1 MSASDEYKFLEE
13 FDERFLVC
21 SICSERY
28 KKAKC
33 LPCLHN
39 FCTDCLDTLIQT
51 TGKLCCPNCRRSH
64 TIPQDGVNG
73 LSNHEMVEYVKE
85 RDAKSV
91 KSNLCGGCEKNK
103 SVKHCIECGFDIC
116 DDCAMVHGKF
126 PSTRSHHVIPL
137 DEYRSK
143 QSKDPASV
151 QPPVH
156 CDKHPI
162 HPVTFYCD
170 TCDGPICLECTALE
184 HPRPEHKYRYLNDA
198 ASEYKKE
205 LTVMVSKIDEKSRE
219 TTGTKSAVQK
229 VSKSLDR
236 NFQSEEKKVKQH
248 ADKIVKEVTQKI
260 RDNEQQLLK
269 EMKAVYAG
277 RKENLNAQVKELQN
291 TEDDLLHARD
301 FADKLMHYGN
311 ATQLMSAKKG
321 MTYQIQE
328 LLTNQTQCEPT
339 EDDYL
344 EFQSV
349 EDFCKAKTLGTI
361 LTSSDNF
368 QITETPKYPRVG
380 EEIHVNMTN
389 NKDNTG
395 RHDIKEDDI
404 ATTLTVNKN
413 EKQDVKVTD
422 NKDGTFSL
430 TSQAKTEGE
439 HELSVSVRKKT
450 VMGSPV
456 RMKVI
461 PKSGLVCKFGGKG
474 SGNAQ
479 LNSPHG
485 VIMTKLKKGI
495 RNLFVCDYGNRRLQ
509 SFTINGNHKQ
519 VLQVSDSKSGN
530 TYTPHK
536 VTQSVD
542 GNIFFTN
549 ASRLVIVCDEN
560 GKFVRC
566 FGENELLG
574 GRGIAVSP
582 TNGRVY
588 VADYSSHCVR
598 IYSQDGH
605 YFNSFGSKGNG
616 KGQLNSPWGLDI
628 NSLGNVLV
636 SEYHNNRVQA
646 FNEDG
651 QHLFF
656 IGDTDDK
663 VSNPSG
669 VVTDK
674 DDNVYVCNYTYPGKV
689 HKFDSHGKFIAR
701 IDSDLDGLIYLIGV
715 YVTDDEPFG
724 KVVVV
729 DCWNNCIKVFTQ

>member
-1 MSASDEYKFLEE
+1 MAASDEYKFLEE

-64 TIPQDGVNG
+64 TIPQDGVDG
-73 LSNHEMVEYVKE
+73 LSNNFFVNEMVEHVKE
-85 RDAKSV
+85 RDAKSI

-116 DDCAMVHGKF
+116 EDCAMVHGKF

-156 CDKHPI
+156 CHKHPI

-205 LTVMVSKIDEKSRE
+205 LTVMVSKIDEKSRV
-219 TTGTKSAVQK
+219 TTDTKSAVQK

-248 ADKIVKEVTQKI
+248 ADKIVKEVTQRI
-260 RDNEQQLLK
+260 RDNEQQLVK
-269 EMKAVYAG
+269 EMKEVYAG
-277 RKENLNAQVKELQN
+277 RKENLNAQLKELQN
-291 TEDDLLHARD
+291 TEDNLLHARD

-311 ATQLMSAKKG
+311 APQLMSAKKG
-321 MTYQIQE
+321 ITYQIQE
-328 LLTNQTQCEPT
+328 LLTNQTQREPT

-368 QITETPKYPRVG
+368 QITESPKYPRVG
-380 EEIHVNMTN
+380 EEIRVTMT

-395 RHDIKEDDI
+395 RHGVKEDGI
-404 ATTLTVNKN
+404 TTTLTVNKN
-413 EKQDVKVTD
+413 EKQGVKVTG

-439 HELSVSVRKKT
+439 HELLVSVRKKT

-461 PKSGLVCKFGGKG
+461 PKSGLVCKFGISG
-474 SGNAQ
+474 SGNGQ
-479 LNSPHG
+479 LLKPWGS
-485 VIMTKLKKGI
+485 IMTTKG
-495 RNLFVCDYGNRRLQ
+495 NLLVCDKGNNRFQ

-519 VLQVSDSKSGN
+519 VIQVSDSNSGN
-530 TYTPHK
+530 TYQPYH

-549 ASRLVIVCDEN
+549 DSKLVIVCDEN

-566 FGENELLG
+566 FGENELLQ
-574 GRGIAVSP
+574 GRGIALNP

-588 VADYSSHCVR
+588 VADYSSDCVR

-605 YFNSFGSKGNG
+605 SFNSFGSKGNG
-616 KGQLNSPWGLDI
+616 KGQLKSPWGLDI

-636 SEYHNNRVQA
+636 SDKDNNRVQV

-656 IGDTDDK
+656 IGDTGNK
-663 VSNPSG
+663 VSKPSG

-689 HKFDSHGKFIAR
+689 HKFDSHGKFITR
-701 IDSDLDGLIYLIGV
+701 IDSDVDGLNYPIGV

-724 KVVVV
+724 KIVVV
-729 DCWNNCIKVFTQ
+729 DWINNCIKVFAQ

>member
-1 MSASDEYKFLEE
+1 MAASDVYKFLEE
-13 FDERFLVC
+13 FDEKFLVC

-64 TIPQDGVNG
+64 SIPPDGVDG
-73 LSNHEMVEYVKE
+73 LSDNFFVNEMVEHVKE

-91 KSNLCGGCEKNK
+91 KSHLCGGCERDK
-103 SVKHCIECGFDIC
+103 SVKRCIECGCDIC
-116 DDCAMVHGKF
+116 EFCATAHKKF
-126 PSTRSHHVIPL
+126 SYTRSHHVIPL

-143 QSKDPASV
+143 QFKDPASV

-156 CDKHPI
+156 CCKHPI

-205 LTVMVSKIDEKSRE
+205 LTAMVSKIDEKGRE
-219 TTGTKSAVQK
+219 TTDGKSAVQK
-229 VSKSLDR
+229 VSESLDR
-236 NFQSEEKKVKQH
+236 NFRSEEKKVKQH
-248 ADKIVKEVTQKI
+248 ADKIVKEVTQRI
-260 RDNEQQLLK
+260 RDSEQQLVK
-269 EMKAVYAG
+269 EMKEVYDG
-277 RKENLNAQVKELQN
+277 RKENLNAQLKELQN
-291 TEDDLLHARD
+291 TEDDLLNARD

-311 ATQLMSAKKG
+311 VTQLMSAKKG

-349 EDFCKAKTLGTI
+349 EDFCKTKTLGTI
-361 LTSSDNF
+361 RTSSDNF
-368 QITETPKYPRVG
+368 QITESPKYPRVG
-380 EEIHVNMTN
+380 EEIRVTMT
-389 NKDNTG
+389 NKDNIR
-395 RHDIKEDDI
+395 RHGIKEDDI
-404 ATTLTVNKN
+404 TTTLTVNKT

-422 NKDGTFSL
+422 NKDGSFSL

-461 PKSGLVCKFGGKG
+461 PKSGLVCKFGGQWSRNG
-474 SGNAQ
+474 Q
-479 LNSPHG
+479 LCNPWG
-485 VIMTKLKKGI
+485 VITTTKG
-495 RNLFVCDYGNRRLQ
+495 NLLVCDRGNNRFQ

-519 VLQVSDSKSGN
+519 VIHVSDSNSGN
-530 TYTPHK
+530 TYTPYN

-549 ASRLVIVCDEN
+549 ASKLVIVCDEN

-566 FGENELLG
+566 FGENELHG

-582 TNGRVY
+582 ANGRVY

-616 KGQLNSPWGLDI
+616 KGQLNFPWGLDI
-628 NSLGNVLV
+628 NSLGNVIV
-636 SEYHNNRVQA
+636 SDYGNTRVQV

-663 VSNPSG
+663 VSKPSG

-674 DDNVYVCNYTYPGKV
+674 DDNVYVCNLTNPGKV
-689 HKFDSHGKFIAR
+689 HKFDSHGKFITR
-701 IDSDLDGLIYLIGV
+701 IDSDVDGLNNPIGV

-729 DCWNNCIKVFTQ
+729 DCLNSCIKVFTQ

>member
-1 MSASDEYKFLEE
+1 MAASDEYKFLEE
-13 FDERFLVC
+13 FDEKFLVC

-39 FCTDCLDTLIQT
+39 FCTDCLETLIQT

-64 TIPQDGVNG
+64 TIPQDGVKG
-73 LSNHEMVEYVKE
+73 LSDNFFVNEMVEHVKQ

-91 KSNLCGGCEKNK
+91 KSKLCGGCEINAYT
-103 SVKHCIECGFDIC
+103 KHCIECGVDIC
-116 DDCAMVHGKF
+116 EACSTAHKKF
-126 PSTRSHHVIPL
+126 SYTRSHHVILL
-137 DEYRSK
+137 DEYRSQ

-205 LTVMVSKIDEKSRE
+205 LTAMVSKIDEKSRE
-219 TTGTKSAVQK
+219 TIDGKSAVQK
-229 VSKSLDR
+229 VSESLDR

-248 ADKIVKEVTQKI
+248 ADKIVKEVTRKI
-260 RDNEQQLLK
+260 RDSEQQLLK
-269 EMKAVYAG
+269 EMKEEYDG
-277 RKENLNAQVKELQN
+277 RKENLNAQLKELHN
-291 TEDDLLHARD
+291 TEDDLLNARD
-301 FADKLMHYGN
+301 FAENLMHYGN
-311 ATQLMSAKKG
+311 AAQLMSAKKG
-321 MTYQIQE
+321 MAYQIQE
-328 LLTNQTQCEPT
+328 LLTNQTQREPT

-344 EFQSV
+344 EFQRV
-349 EDFCKAKTLGTI
+349 EDFCKTKTLGTI

-368 QITETPKYPRVG
+368 QITESPKYPRVG
-380 EEIHVNMTN
+380 EEIRVTMTD
-389 NKDNTG
+389 KDNIR
-395 RHDIKEDDI
+395 RHGIKEEDI
-404 ATTLTVNKN
+404 TTTLTVNKN
-413 EKQDVKVTD
+413 EKQDVTVTD

-461 PKSGLVCKFGGKG
+461 PKSGLVCKFGGRG
-474 SGNAQ
+474 SGNGQ
-479 LNSPHG
+479 LSYPWG
-485 VIMTKLKKGI
+485 VIMTKTG
-495 RNLFVCDYGNRRLQ
+495 NLLVCDTSNSRFQ

-519 VLQVSDSKSGN
+519 VIQVSDSNSGN
-530 TYTPHK
+530 MYTPHCL
-536 VTQSVD
+536 TQSVD

-549 ASRLVIVCDEN
+549 NSKPVIVCDEN

-566 FGENELLG
+566 FGENELQG

-588 VADYSSHCVR
+588 VADNSSHCIR

-605 YFNSFGSKGNG
+605 YFNSFGSQGNG
-616 KGQLNSPWGLDI
+616 KGQLTNPWGLDI
-628 NSLGNVLV
+628 NSLGNVIV
-636 SEYHNNRVQA
+636 SDYNNNRVQV
-646 FNEDG
+646 FNEGG

-663 VSNPSG
+663 VSDPSG

-674 DDNVYVCNYTYPGKV
+674 DDNVYVCNYTTPGKV

-701 IDSDLDGLIYLIGV
+701 IDSDLDELYCPIGV
-715 YVTDDEPFG
+715 YVTDDKPFG

-729 DCWNNCIKVFTQ
+729 DRYNHCIKIFIQ